1 LKHSNQKKKSEIIRY
16 SMYNYEFSID
26 QFENYDNFLDYL
38 KNYHKKEVVLV
49 LTPYYEPSFK
59 LTINEMPVY
68 LDIEKKFM
76 KLASK
81 HKIKIVGSYDPKL
94 ADCEIGEFY
103 DSMHPKDDC
112 MKKLIK

>member
-1 LKHSNQKKKSEIIRY
+1 
-16 SMYNYEFSID
+16 
-26 QFENYDNFLDYL
+26 
-38 KNYHKKEVVLV
+38 
-49 LTPYYEPSFK
+49 
-59 LTINEMPVY
+59 MPVY